1 MNQFEKIKALVEQ
14 QKGMIQT
21 AQVVEAG
28 ISKPTFYK
36 YVEENHLEKMAHGI
50 YISEDI
56 WVDSMYIMHLRCG
69 QIIYSHE
76 TALLFH
82 DLTDREPDKYSVT
95 VKTGYNPSK
104 LKKDGM
110 QVHCI
115 KRELYDLGKT
125 TMETTFGNE
134 VPVYD
139 MERTVC
145 DVIRNRSNIEMQ
157 VFQDTLK
164 RYVKRKDKNLRRLM
178 QYAKALHVEKVL
190 RQYLEV
196 LL

>member
-157 VFQDTLK
+157 VF
-164 RYVKRKDKNLRRLM
+164 
-178 QYAKALHVEKVL
+178 
-190 RQYLEV
+190 
-196 LL
+196 

>member
-1 MNQFEKIKALVEQ
+1 
-14 QKGMIQT
+14 
-21 AQVVEAG
+21 
-28 ISKPTFYK
+28 
-36 YVEENHLEKMAHGI
+36 
-50 YISEDI
+50 
-56 WVDSMYIMHLRCG
+56 
-69 QIIYSHE
+69 
-76 TALLFH
+76 
-82 DLTDREPDKYSVT
+82 
-95 VKTGYNPSK
+95 
-104 LKKDGM
+104 
-110 QVHCI
+110 
-115 KRELYDLGKT
+115 
-125 TMETTFGNE
+125 METTFGNE

-178 QYAKALHVEKVL
+178 QYAKVLHVEKVL

>member
-1 MNQFEKIKALVEQ
+1 
-14 QKGMIQT
+14 
-21 AQVVEAG
+21 
-28 ISKPTFYK
+28 
-36 YVEENHLEKMAHGI
+36 
-50 YISEDI
+50 
-56 WVDSMYIMHLRCG
+56 
-69 QIIYSHE
+69 
-76 TALLFH
+76 
-82 DLTDREPDKYSVT
+82 
-95 VKTGYNPSK
+95 
-104 LKKDGM
+104 
-110 QVHCI
+110 
-115 KRELYDLGKT
+115 
-125 TMETTFGNE
+125 METTFGNE